1 MSEEAQDQETGGTG
15 QGPRS
20 VSMTRTGFSTY
31 KVRNARGGT
40 ITIGGGDTDD
50 FTPVELLLTAVAG
63 CSAVDVD
70 YITSRRAEPTTFE
83 VTSQGEKLKD
93 EQGNHMGEITV
104 TFTVRFP
111 DGDDGDSARA
121 MLPRAIAQSRD
132 RLCTVSRTVQLP
144 TPVTMRE
151 A

>member
-1 MSEEAQDQETGGTG
+1 MTDEQQTGGSG
-15 QGPRS
+15 LGPRS
-20 VSMTRTGFSTY
+20 VSMTRTGFGTFEVS
-31 KVRNARGGT
+31 NPRGGT
-40 ITIGGGDTDD
+40 ITIGEGTTDD

-70 YITSRRAEPTTFE
+70 YITSRRAEPTSFD
-83 VTSQGEKLKD
+83 VTSEGEKLKD

-111 DGDDGDSARA
+111 EGEGGDSARE

-151 A
+151 G